1 MNKTLST
8 NILTSHLY
16 IHELKFLLNQVG
28 WVLSVMRCQ
37 YSEKSK
43 KLDNDIF
50 RVYIRLLTILQQKA
64 QNWKIKSDQQ
74 FLHFLL
80 SSKVCKKLHI
90 MPPTQKVNTTNEYL
104 KVPLIIKVYIIITN
118 SFSQSNNT
126 RVKNGIF
133 ARRKPKPHYECINC
147 QPHKYSSNQLISG
160 MTHLTPIVNVMNLNC
175 IIVIGNLCLL

>member
-133 ARRKPKPHYECINC
+133 ARRKPRPHYECINC
-147 QPHKYSSNQLISG
+147 QPHKSRASTVAIS
-160 MTHLTPIVNVMNLNC
+160 LFQK
-175 IIVIGNLCLL
+175 